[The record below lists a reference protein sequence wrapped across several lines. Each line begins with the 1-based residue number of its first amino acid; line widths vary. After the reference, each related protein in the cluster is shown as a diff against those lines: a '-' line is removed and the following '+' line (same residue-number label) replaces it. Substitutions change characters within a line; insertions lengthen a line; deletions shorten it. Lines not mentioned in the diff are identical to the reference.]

1 MEMMI
6 AIIVLAAAATL
17 SFMSFVTLKK
27 QIEVVR
33 KDNRAHWKS
42 VEYSLEIQSNQISNE
57 IQEGKTFND
66 NAFAALNENIITC
79 KTELM
84 QESARIIKEIDTNRT
99 ILVTCV
105 FKNEKYYNKLS
116 DQIGEHDENV
126 ADDCEVLKAGIKELG
141 EKMEKSTRD
150 INFITKQ
157 QAGRVITTPLKVMW
171 EQPKMEAKSGN

>member
-1 MEMMI
+1 MDMII
-6 AIIVLAAAATL
+6 AILVLAAAATV
-17 SFMSFVTLKK
+17 SFMSFVTLSK
-27 QIEVVR
+27 QIAVAREESR
-33 KDNRAHWKS
+33 GHWKS
-42 VEYSLEIQSNQISNE
+42 VEDSIDFQRNRILSE

-66 NAFAALNENIITC
+66 NAFAALNENITTC

-84 QESARIIKEIDTNRT
+84 QESTRIIKEIDTNRT
-99 ILVTCV
+99 ILVTCE

-157 QAGRVITTPLKVMW
+157 QAGRVLTTPLKVMW
-171 EQPKMEAKSGN
+171 EQPKVEAKSGN